1 MPKTLNY
8 LTYSSNPQLNSLN
21 LIHYKSVFENI
32 VLSTAKNGNSVIV
45 SPK

>member
-1 MPKTLNY
+1 MSKNLNY

-32 VLSTAKNGNSVIV
+32 LILRANKSYTVVALI
-45 SPK
+45 